1 MYDNL
6 RNRLDFDDLLFKSRN
21 KDYGAYQL
29 RKKYN
34 SVLIFGVILASLIM
48 SSTVIIPYIFTSKDV
63 KTLRGGNN
71 YVQVQMQNFEIPPD
85 ELIVPPA
92 PLPPDLQ
99 PVQKI
104 AEYIPPVVVDSI
116 PPSEPTLAS
125 NDQIMAQTTTEK
137 VDVEGTG
144 AGEDMLS
151 GEGGGIS
158 DEPFIRVEV
167 MPSFRGGDIGKF
179 RDWVGMRTNYP
190 QAAAN
195 KNIGGTVFL
204 TFIVEKDGSV
214 SNVTV
219 IKGVDPLLDEEAV
232 RAISASPKWTPG
244 LQRGQPVRVRFSIPL
259 KFKP

>member
-6 RNRLDFDDLLFKSRN
+6 RNRLNFDDLLFKMRN

-48 SSTVIIPYIFTSKDV
+48 SSAVIIPFIFTSKDV
-63 KTLRGGNN
+63 KVLRDGNN

-85 ELIVPPA
+85 ELIIPPA
-92 PLPPDLQ
+92 PLPPELA
-99 PVQKI
+99 PVPKI
-104 AEYIPPVVVDSI
+104 QEYIPPVVVDSI
-116 PPSEPTLAS
+116 SPSEPTLAT
-125 NDQIMAQTTTEK
+125 NDQLMAQTTPEK
-137 VDVEGTG
+137 IDIEGTG
-144 AGEDMLS
+144 IGEDMLS
-151 GEGGGIS
+151 GEGGGVS
-158 DEPFIRVEV
+158 DEPFMRVEV
-167 MPSFRGGDIGKF
+167 MPSFKGGDIGKF
-179 RDWVGMRTNYP
+179 RDWVALRTNYP
-190 QAAAN
+190 LAAAN
-195 KNIGGTVFL
+195 KNIGGTVHL

-219 IKGVDPLLDEEAV
+219 IQGDDPLLDEEAV

-259 KFKP
+259 NFKP

>member
-6 RNRLDFDDLLFKSRN
+6 RHRLEFDDLLFKIRN

-34 SVLIFGVILASLIM
+34 SVVIFGIILASLIM
-48 SSTVIIPYIFTSKDV
+48 SSAVIIPFIFTSNDV

-71 YVQVQMQNFEIPPD
+71 YVQVQMQNFEIPSD

-92 PLPPDLQ
+92 PLPPELAS
-99 PVQKI
+99 VQKV
-104 AEYIPPVVVDSI
+104 AEYIPPVIVDSLL
-116 PPSEPTLAS
+116 PSEPTLAT
-125 NDQIMAQTTTEK
+125 NDQLMEQTSIEK
-137 VDVEGTG
+137 TDIEGTG
-144 AGEDMLS
+144 IGEDMLE
-151 GEGGGIS
+151 GEGGGMS
-158 DEPFIRVEV
+158 DEAFIRVEV

-179 RDWVGMRTNYP
+179 REWVGMRTNYP
-190 QAAAN
+190 QAAIN
-195 KNIGGTVFL
+195 KNIQGTVFL

-214 SNVTV
+214 SSVTV
-219 IKGVDPLLDEEAV
+219 VKGVDPLLDDEAI
-232 RAISASPKWTPG
+232 RAISASPRWTPG

>member
-6 RNRLDFDDLLFKSRN
+6 RHRLEFDDLLFKMRN
-21 KDYGAYQL
+21 KEYGAYQL

-34 SVLIFGVILASLIM
+34 SVLIFGVIIASLIM
-48 SSTVIIPYIFTSKDV
+48 SSVVIIPFIFTSRDEKV
-63 KTLRGGNN
+63 LRGGNN

-85 ELIVPPA
+85 ELLPPPA
-92 PLPPDLQ
+92 PPPPELES
-99 PVQKI
+99 VQEI

-116 PPSEPTLAS
+116 PPSEPTLAT
-125 NDQIMAQTTTEK
+125 NDQIMAQTSVEK
-137 VDVEGTG
+137 VEIEGTG
-144 AGEDMLS
+144 IGEDVLS
-151 GEGGGIS
+151 GQRGGYS

-179 RDWVGMRTNYP
+179 REWVGLRTNYP
-190 QAAAN
+190 QAAIK
-195 KNIGGTVFL
+195 KNIQGTVFL
-204 TFIVEKDGSV
+204 TFIVEKDGAV

-219 IKGVDPLLDEEAV
+219 VKGVDPLLDEEAV

-259 KFKP
+259 SFKN